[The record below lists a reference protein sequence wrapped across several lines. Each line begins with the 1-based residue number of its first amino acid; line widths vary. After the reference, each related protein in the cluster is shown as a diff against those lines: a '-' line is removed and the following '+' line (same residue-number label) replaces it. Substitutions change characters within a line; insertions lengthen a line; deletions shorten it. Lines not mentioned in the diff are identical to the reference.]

1 MDTEIH
7 YDETDLKLLQL
18 IHYVKRLF
26 KQDKPLLLSV
36 KETCSFLGLS
46 QNIVYRL
53 MRNDPA
59 FPRPIVL
66 PESSMKMWRTEE
78 LINYVRSLAYHDIPS
93 KGQFDKM
100 IASLIEKEHEND

>member
-18 IHYVKRLF
+18 IHYLKRLF
-26 KQDKPLLLSV
+26 KQDKPSLLSL

-53 MRNDPA
+53 IRNDPA

-66 PESSMKMWRTEE
+66 PTSSIKMWRTED
-78 LINYVRSLAYHDIPS
+78 LIDYVRSLSYHQIPS
-93 KGQFDKM
+93 KSEFDKM
-100 IASLIEKEHEND
+100 ITSLIEKEQGNG